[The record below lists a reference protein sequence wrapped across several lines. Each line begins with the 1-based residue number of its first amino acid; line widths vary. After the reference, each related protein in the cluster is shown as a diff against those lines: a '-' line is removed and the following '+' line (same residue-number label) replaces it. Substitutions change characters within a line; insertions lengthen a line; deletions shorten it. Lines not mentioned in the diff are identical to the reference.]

1 MYEHMERSLE
11 AALEPGVTP
20 PLSPPDRL
28 RVACDVL
35 RGLEALH
42 SAQPRGLVHR
52 DLKPSNI
59 VLTADAAAKLCDF
72 GLTRMLRP
80 GSQETATRVLGSD
93 WYRDPSYGQSGVLSR
108 SSDMYS
114 FGVVLLRLL
123 TGAQAKGVVSFWP
136 VMNDPENFLPGF
148 MSILAPTGLAWSEAQ
163 ALTLLRLCN
172 TC

>member
-1 MYEHMERSLE
+1 MYERMERSLE

-72 GLTRMLRP
+72 GL
-80 GSQETATRVLGSD
+80 TRVLGSD